1 MSNSSEENGTEAS
14 SGGGQHSNL
23 MIETRMG
30 EKLKSVRLERN
41 LTLKEVGA
49 MVGCSE
55 SQLSKIENNHTL
67 PSLPL
72 LHSLVQVLHTNISWL
87 FESEPR
93 GRVIIDKQG
102 QRPLIRLDHLHRGT
116 GISLERVIPYS
127 KDHHLQCNIHHLE
140 PHGTSNGMIAHEGEE
155 VGYVIAGTVAL
166 TVDDEVYVLSQGDT
180 FFFPSDISHG
190 YQNLG
195 SDPASIFWVN
205 TPPTF

>member
-1 MSNSSEENGTEAS
+1 MSNNSEENGAEVS
-14 SGGGQHSNL
+14 SGGQHGNL

-49 MVGCSE
+49 LVGCSE

-72 LHSLVQVLHTNISWL
+72 LHALVQVLHTNISWL
-87 FESEPR
+87 FENEQR
-93 GRVIIDKQG
+93 GKVVIDKDG
-102 QRPLIRLDHLHRGT
+102 QRPLIHLDQLGQGT

-127 KDHHLQCNIHHLE
+127 KDHQLQCNIHHLE
-140 PHGTSNGMIAHEGEE
+140 PYGSSKGVLAHEGEE
-155 VGYVIAGTVAL
+155 VGYIIEGEVAL
-166 TVDDEVYVLSQGDT
+166 TINDQVYFLSKGDT
-180 FFFPSDISHG
+180 FFFPSNIPHG
-190 YQNLG
+190 YQNQG
-195 SDPASIFWVN
+195 NQPASIFWVN

>member
-1 MSNSSEENGTEAS
+1 MDIDRGEDGAEISPA
-14 SGGGQHSNL
+14 GQNSNL
-23 MIETRMG
+23 MVETRMG

-41 LTLKEVGA
+41 LTLKEVGT

-72 LHSLVQVLHTNISWL
+72 LHALAKVLHTNISWL
-87 FESEPR
+87 FENEQR
-93 GRVIIDKQG
+93 GKIIIDRQG
-102 QRPLIRLDHLHRGT
+102 QRPLIRLDLLRKGT
-116 GISLERVIPYS
+116 GLLLERVIPYS

-155 VGYVIAGTVAL
+155 VGYVISGTVEL
-166 TVDDEVYVLSQGDT
+166 TIGDQTYILSQGDT
-180 FFFPSDISHG
+180 FFFPSDIPHG
-190 YQNLG
+190 YQNHG
-195 SDPASIFWVN
+195 GVPASIFWVN